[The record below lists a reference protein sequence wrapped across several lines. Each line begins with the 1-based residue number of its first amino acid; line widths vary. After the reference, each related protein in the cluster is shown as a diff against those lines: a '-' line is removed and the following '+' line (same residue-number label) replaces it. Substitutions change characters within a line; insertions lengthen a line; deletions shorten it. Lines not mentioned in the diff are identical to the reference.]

1 MMTHRYIGIKEVVAW
16 SAQKDGKDGYGV
28 KYEDGYISWS
38 PKDTFEKAYRTSE
51 PGMSQSLTFSDALH
65 YLKLGNRVARYGWNG
80 KGLWLEIQRPDTHSK
95 MTLPYV
101 FLNYP
106 DDVQN
111 TPGARVPWIASQT
124 DMLAEDWAVLGS

>member
-1 MMTHRYIGIKEVVAW
+1 MTHRYIGIKEVVAW